1 VSNPHEHLEHAEHA
15 QHAFS
20 AFDPK
25 VAMTIAVIAA
35 ALAGVSVLGHR
46 AHNDVLSLQAES
58 NRLRTEAAA
67 ARVETSNQFAW
78 YQAKR
83 QRQAQSEAFFSLSKT
98 MPAAAGTESVRQAA
112 ETKWAKD
119 VAKYEKELPEMEA
132 KGHELEGQSKQLD
145 RQAEGKMHEAHF
157 VHRQADRL
165 DVGHLAVE
173 LGLVL
178 GSIAVLTKRRA
189 FWIAGIT
196 ACLIGLAVTGSAY
209 LMTPHADEHSVGQS
223 HEPAKDSTGAKD
235 GKDAKPSDGHH

>member
-1 VSNPHEHLEHAEHA
+1 MSELHEHLEHAEHA
-15 QHAFS
+15 QHAAHS
-20 AFDPK
+20 SSFDRK

-46 AHNDVLSLQAES
+46 AHNDVLGLQAES

-83 QRQAQSEAFFSLSKT
+83 QRQAQAEAFLSLST
-98 MPAAAGTESVRQAA
+98 TVPPAAGKESVRQAA
-112 ETKWAKD
+112 EGKWAKD

-132 KGHELEGQSKQLD
+132 KGHELERQAKQLD
-145 RQAEGKMHEAHF
+145 EQAEGKLHESHF

-165 DVGHLAVE
+165 DIGHLSVE

-178 GSIAVLTKRRA
+178 ASIAVLTKRRA
-189 FWIAGIT
+189 FWVAGIAG
-196 ACLIGLAVTGSAY
+196 CLIGLAVTGSAY
-209 LMTPHADEHSVGQS
+209 QMSPHADEHAAGDS
-223 HEPAKDSTGAKD
+223 HEPAKDQ
-235 GKDAKPSDGHH
+235 KDAKDMKPAGGH

>member
-1 VSNPHEHLEHAEHA
+1 MSNTHEHLEQAEHA

-20 AFDPK
+20 GFDRK
-25 VAMTIAVIAA
+25 VVMTIAVIAA

-46 AHNDVLSLQAES
+46 AHNQVLSLQAES

-83 QRQAQSEAFFSLSKT
+83 QRQAQSESFLRVLAVLPID
-98 MPAAAGTESVRQAA
+98 PAQESARKSA
-112 ETKWAKD
+112 EAKWAAD

-132 KGHELEGQSKQLD
+132 KGHELEKESKRLD
-145 RQAEGKMHEAHF
+145 RQAEDKLHESHF
-157 VHRQADRL
+157 VHRQANRL
-165 DVGHLAVE
+165 DIGHLAVE

-189 FWIAGIT
+189 FWLSGIV
-196 ACLIGLAVTGSAY
+196 ACVLGLALTGSAY
-209 LMTPHADEHSVGQS
+209 VMEPPHDEHAADSHGSVQ
-223 HEPAKDSTGAKD
+223 EPKD
-235 GKDAKPSDGHH
+235 GKKGEH

>member
-1 VSNPHEHLEHAEHA
+1 MSNTHEHLEHAEHA
-15 QHAFS
+15 QHAAHS
-20 AFDPK
+20 TFDRK

-46 AHNDVLSLQAES
+46 AHNEVLTLQGES

-67 ARVETSNQFAW
+67 AQVEASNQFAW

-83 QRQAQSEAFFSLSKT
+83 QRQAQAEAFLKLS
-98 MPAAAGTESVRQAA
+98 AGLPDAPGKESVRQAA
-112 ETKWAKD
+112 EARWARD
-119 VAKYEKELPEMEA
+119 VAKYEEELPAMEKKGKELA
-132 KGHELEGQSKQLD
+132 GKAAQLD
-145 RQAEGKMHEAHF
+145 RQAQEKLDQSHF

-189 FWIAGIT
+189 FWVAGIT
-196 ACLIGLAVTGSAY
+196 ACLLGLVVTGSAY
-209 LMTPHADEHSVGQS
+209 RIEPH
-223 HEPAKDSTGAKD
+223 PAESPGHTEE
-235 GKDAKPSDGHH
+235 GKPAGGGH